1 MKFNARKTLVILLL
15 LLAPTAGSMGAELS
29 GLQIMQRAYEVYAG
43 KDIFSRLSFT
53 LKDRNDTEKK
63 LGLLMAYKSYEGEN
77 GFHSKIIM
85 FNQFPPDKK
94 DISFLAWIYAPE
106 QHKKDDMWLYLPE
119 LRTVRKLTHQ
129 HNANKHK
136 HHDKDNDDEF
146 SLSELKRFELQPRNP
161 LLDEHVLLGKENI
174 ETQEVYK
181 ISSTP
186 KNPESSPYNKIFI
199 WVTTDH
205 FLTIR
210 KEYIDHRGTVEKKQA
225 ISWDNIGKAWV
236 WEKVTAVNLHNGNE
250 TTLQQS
256 NVKLNTGLTD
266 NIFTKRFMKLG
277 ARSLIARVK

>member
-1 MKFNARKTLVILLL
+1 MKFNSRKILVILLL
-15 LLAPTAGSMGAELS
+15 LLAPTTESMATELT
-29 GLQIMQRAYEVYAG
+29 GLQIMQRAYDVYAG

-146 SLSELKRFELQPRNP
+146 SLSELNYNQEIRYWMSMCSWEKKTLGRRKSIKFPALPKTRNP
-161 LLDEHVLLGKENI
+161 PPIIKF
-174 ETQEVYK
+174 
-181 ISSTP
+181 SSG
-186 KNPESSPYNKIFI
+186 S
-199 WVTTDH
+199 
-205 FLTIR
+205 
-210 KEYIDHRGTVEKKQA
+210 Q
-225 ISWDNIGKAWV
+225 
-236 WEKVTAVNLHNGNE
+236 
-250 TTLQQS
+250 
-256 NVKLNTGLTD
+256 
-266 NIFTKRFMKLG
+266 
-277 ARSLIARVK
+277 LITS